1 MVGARRPRS
10 SRRGIGMLGTFV
22 TRSAAT
28 AVLAVSAGF
37 AGAQGSAGGLDARL
51 DALEA
56 QVVAAED
63 VSALKRLQREYGY
76 YVDKGMWED
85 VADLYSADAV
95 ANYPAGTYV
104 GRESIRKHLYMNV
117 GGGQVGE
124 NGLPDNRIYDH
135 LNIQP
140 VVHLDP
146 GGKTAKGRWRAFAMF
161 GGFGGGATWA
171 EGAYEMTYA
180 KENGVWKIKTLD
192 YHSGF
197 GAPYSTGWAPPA
209 PPAAGATAGPAGGS
223 PSAPRAPRNLAYPP
237 DKPRDEPCAGFPAA
251 CPPTMHY
258 TNLGTTD
265 AGHIW
270 TTVDLPPRAGK
281 RADARER
288 AADLARRA
296 QRLDDEQ
303 AIENL
308 QKVYGYYVDRRMWDE
323 VADLFADNG
332 TIELAQMGVYVGKPR
347 VRQFLNLLGPQGIK
361 DGELNDHV
369 QLQVVVDVAPDGRT
383 AKSRS
388 RELDMLGTVGAKG
401 YWSEGVFENTWV
413 KDGTVWKLK
422 DLRYFPTF
430 ISDYDLGWA
439 KDAQPAPTVSKDLP
453 PDRPPTSVYAIYP
466 KAHIPPYHYDNPVS
480 GLAPRYP
487 EARGRPSEA
496 AIKAIR
502 APVDAS
508 KAARAPRPST
518 KDVEVLV
525 AQTESEIG
533 RVKDF
538 YEIDNLIS
546 GYGYY
551 LDKNLWTDLAN
562 LFSEHGTI
570 ELAQR
575 GVYIGRE
582 RVRAALFNVFGKEGP
597 QENRLGN
604 HIQWQA
610 VIHVAPDG
618 QSAKARSR
626 MMQQL
631 AFGPRP
637 SMGASLY
644 ENEFVKEKGV
654 WKYSVDHTYNTW
666 GASYEGGWV
675 KQTGRGGV
683 PGPSKTYPPDTPPSF
698 QFQMF
703 PTVYEIPFHYAHPV
717 TGKPPKITP
726 VHVYREPTVAPV
738 SATGGAGAA
747 GGAPALGAMPPEIAA
762 QLREIGA
769 KIETQ
774 KTLEIYAPLQPK
786 EPYAWLDVAR
796 DQRYGPAERNVLDVF
811 AAPKASPDRAR
822 LKPVVLFVHGG
833 GFARG
838 AKHTDGTPF
847 YDNIGVWAVAYGL
860 VGVTMNYRL
869 APESTWPS
877 GIEDV
882 GAAVK
887 WLQANAAQYG
897 GDPKKIF
904 LWGHSAGAAHVG
916 DYLADAA
923 TKGRD
928 AGVAGAILTSGFYD
942 LGKEV
947 SVWKIYYGDD
957 VSKYAER
964 SSLPGLVKS
973 TTPLLVTDAEL
984 DPDMF
989 QIESNKLAA
998 ARAAAGKPVQR
1009 VHLAGHSHISETYA
1023 IGTSDRALSAPVLD
1037 FVRER

>member
-1 MVGARRPRS
+1 MAHRIAANVRVGLFALGALVASLAGSQENRS
-10 SRRGIGMLGTFV
+10 
-22 TRSAAT
+22 
-28 AVLAVSAGF
+28 LAE
-37 AGAQGSAGGLDARL
+37 RL

-63 VSALKRLQREYGY
+63 VSAIRRLQREYGY

-85 VADLYSADAV
+85 VADLYSQDAV
-95 ANYPAGTYV
+95 ANYPAGTYI
-104 GRESIRKHLYMNV
+104 GHESIRKHLYMNV
-117 GGGQVGE
+117 GGGQVGD

-135 LNIQP
+135 MNIQP

-209 PPAAGATAGPAGGS
+209 PAAAAGPTTG
-223 PSAPRAPRNLAYPP
+223 RNLPYPP

-258 TNLGTTD
+258 TNLGTTA
-265 AGHIW
+265 AGHVW
-270 TTVDLPPRAGK
+270 TTVDLPARADK

-288 AADLARRA
+288 TADLARRA
-296 QRLDDEQ
+296 QRLEDEQ

-308 QKVYGYYVDRRMWDE
+308 QKIYGYYVDRRMWDE
-323 VADLFADNG
+323 IADLFAANG
-332 TIELAQMGVYVGKPR
+332 TIEMAQMGVYVGKAR

-369 QLQVVVDVAPDGRT
+369 QLQVVVDVADDGRT

-388 RELDMLGTVGAKG
+388 RELDMLGTVGG
-401 YWSEGVFENTWV
+401 TGQWSEGVYEDTWI
-413 KDGTVWKLK
+413 KDNGVWKLK

-430 ISDYDLGWA
+430 ISDYDAGWA
-439 KDAQPAPTVSKDLP
+439 KDAKPAPTASKELP
-453 PDRPPTSVYAIYP
+453 PDRAPTSVYAIYP
-466 KAHIPPYHYDNPVS
+466 KAHIPPYHYDNPVT

-487 EARGRPSEA
+487 AARGRPADA

-502 APVDAS
+502 APVDVG
-508 KAARAPRPST
+508 KAARTPRAQT
-518 KDVEVLV
+518 KDVDALV
-525 AQTESEIG
+525 AQTEREIG

-538 YEIDNLIS
+538 YEIENLIS

-582 RVRAALFNVFGKEGP
+582 RVRAFLFNVFGKEGP

-644 ENEFVKEKGV
+644 ENEFVKEDGV

-666 GASYEGGWV
+666 GASYDGGWV

-698 QFQMF
+698 TFQMF
-703 PTVYEIPFHYAHPV
+703 PTVYEMPFHYAHPV
-717 TGKPPKITP
+717 TGKPPRLMPI
-726 VHVYREPTVAPV
+726 HVYNPQTGAPAV
-738 SATGGAGAA
+738 SATGGSSPPAGD
-747 GGAPALGAMPPEIAA
+747 APLGTMPPEIAA

-774 KTLEIYAPLQPK
+774 KTPEIYAPLQPK
-786 EPYAWLDVAR
+786 EPYTWLEVAR
-796 DQRYGPAERNVLDVF
+796 DQRYGPAERNLLDVF
-811 AAPKASPDRAR
+811 AAPKSSPDRAR

-838 AKHTDGTPF
+838 GKHSEGTPF
-847 YDNIGVWAVAYGL
+847 YDNIGVWAVGYDL
-860 VGVTMNYRL
+860 VGVTMSYRL

-882 GAAVK
+882 GAAVA
-887 WLQANAAQYG
+887 WLEANAARYG

-957 VSKYAER
+957 VAKYAER

-989 QIESNKLAA
+989 QTESNKLAT
-998 ARAAAGKPVQR
+998 ARAAAGRPVQR
-1009 VHLAGHSHISETYA
+1009 VHLKGHSHISETYA
-1023 IGTSDRALSAPVLD
+1023 IGTTDRSLSAPVLE
-1037 FVRER
+1037 FVRSVSTKGGT

>member
-1 MVGARRPRS
+1 
-10 SRRGIGMLGTFV
+10 
-22 TRSAAT
+22 
-28 AVLAVSAGF
+28 
-37 AGAQGSAGGLDARL
+37 
-51 DALEA
+51 
-56 QVVAAED
+56 
-63 VSALKRLQREYGY
+63 
-76 YVDKGMWED
+76 
-85 VADLYSADAV
+85 
-95 ANYPAGTYV
+95 
-104 GRESIRKHLYMNV
+104 
-117 GGGQVGE
+117 
-124 NGLPDNRIYDH
+124 
-135 LNIQP
+135 
-140 VVHLDP
+140 
-146 GGKTAKGRWRAFAMF
+146 
-161 GGFGGGATWA
+161 
-171 EGAYEMTYA
+171 MTYA

-197 GAPYSTGWAPPA
+197 GAPYSTGWAPPEPRSTAAPNGVGGAAPGGATSGAAPAAAAGSAA
-209 PPAAGATAGPAGGS
+209 PPAPAASGP
-223 PSAPRAPRNLAYPP
+223 PRGPRNLPYPP

-270 TTVDLPPRAGK
+270 TTVDLPAHAGK
-281 RADARER
+281 RADARDR

-296 QRLDDEQ
+296 QRLQDEQ
-303 AIENL
+303 QIENL
-308 QKVYGYYVDRRMWDE
+308 QKIYGYYVDRRMWDE

-332 TIELAQMGVYVGKPR
+332 TIEMAQMGVYIGKPR

-369 QLQVVVDVAPDGRT
+369 QLQVVVDVADDGRT

-388 RELDMLGTVGAKG
+388 RELDMLGTVGG
-401 YWSEGVFENTWV
+401 TGQWSEGVYENTWV
-413 KDGTVWKLK
+413 KDNGVWKLK

-439 KDAQPAPTVSKDLP
+439 KDARPAPTASKDLP

-480 GLAPRYP
+480 GSPPRYP
-487 EARGRPSEA
+487 EARGRPSDA

-502 APVDAS
+502 AAVDAG
-508 KAARAPRPST
+508 KAARPPRALT
-518 KDVEVLV
+518 KDVDALV
-525 AQTESEIG
+525 AQTESDIG

-582 RVRAALFNVFGKEGP
+582 RVRAFLFNVFGKEGP

-644 ENEFVKEKGV
+644 ENEFVKENGV

-675 KQTGRGGV
+675 KQNGRGGV

-698 QFQMF
+698 TFQMF

-726 VHVYREPTVAPV
+726 VHVYSPSAGAPAVSGASGTGPAPV
-738 SATGGAGAA
+738 AAGASA
-747 GGAPALGAMPPEIAA
+747 SALGAMPPEIAS

-774 KTLEIYAPLQPK
+774 KTLELYAPLQPK

-811 AAPKASPDRAR
+811 AAPKSSPDRAR

-838 AKHTDGTPF
+838 SKHTEGTPF
-847 YDNIGVWAVAYGL
+847 YDNIGIWAVGYDL

-869 APESTWPS
+869 APDSTWPS

-882 GAAVK
+882 GAAVA
-887 WLQANAAQYG
+887 WLKANAAQYG

-947 SVWKIYYGDD
+947 SVWKVYYGDD
-957 VSKYAER
+957 VAKYPQR

-973 TTPLLVTDAEL
+973 TTPMLVTDAEL

-989 QIESNKLAA
+989 QVESNKLAD

-1009 VHLAGHSHISETYA
+1009 VHLKGHSHISETYA
-1023 IGTSDRALSAPVLD
+1023 VGTADRTLSAPVLE
-1037 FVRER
+1037 FVRGVSAKGGT

>member
-1 MVGARRPRS
+1 MAHRHAF
-10 SRRGIGMLGTFV
+10 GIYAALLVAAASAT
-22 TRSAAT
+22 SAAAQT
-28 AVLAVSAGF
+28 D
-37 AGAQGSAGGLDARL
+37 GALGARL

-63 VSALKRLQREYGY
+63 ISALKRLQREYSY

-95 ANYPAGTYV
+95 ANYPAGTYI
-104 GRESIRKHLYMNV
+104 GHDSIRKHLYMNV

-180 KENGVWKIKTLD
+180 KESGVWKIKTLD

-197 GAPYSTGWAPPA
+197 AAPYSTGWAPPA
-209 PPAAGATAGPAGGS
+209 PPAPAAGAAPPARE
-223 PSAPRAPRNLAYPP
+223 PRSLAYPP
-237 DKPRDEPCAGFPAA
+237 DRPRTEACAGFPAA

-258 TNLGTTD
+258 TNLGSTD

-270 TTVDLPPRAGK
+270 TTVDLPSVAGK
-281 RADARER
+281 RADSRER

-308 QKVYGYYVDRRMWDE
+308 QKIYGYYVDRRMWDE
-323 VADLFADNG
+323 VADLFAANG
-332 TIELAQMGVYVGKPR
+332 TIEMAQMGVYVGKAR
-347 VRQFLNLLGPQGIK
+347 VRRFLDLLGPSGIK

-388 RELDMLGTVGAKG
+388 RELDMLGSVGAKG
-401 YWSEGVFENTWV
+401 YWSEGVYENTWV
-413 KDGTVWKLK
+413 KDDGVWKLK

-439 KDAQPAPTVSKDLP
+439 KDAQPVPTASQTLR

-466 KAHIPPYHYDNPVS
+466 KAHIPPYHYDNPVT

-487 EARGRPSEA
+487 EARGRPTDA

-508 KAARAPRPST
+508 KAARGSRTQT
-518 KDVEVLV
+518 KDADALV
-525 AQTESEIG
+525 AQTEQQIG

-538 YEIDNLIS
+538 YEIDNLVS

-575 GVYIGRE
+575 GVYIGQE

-644 ENEFVKEKGV
+644 ENEFVKENGV

-666 GASYEGGWV
+666 GANYEGGWV

-683 PGPSKTYPPDTPPSF
+683 P
-698 QFQMF
+698 
-703 PTVYEIPFHYAHPV
+703 
-717 TGKPPKITP
+717 
-726 VHVYREPTVAPV
+726 
-738 SATGGAGAA
+738 
-747 GGAPALGAMPPEIAA
+747 
-762 QLREIGA
+762 
-769 KIETQ
+769 
-774 KTLEIYAPLQPK
+774 
-786 EPYAWLDVAR
+786 
-796 DQRYGPAERNVLDVF
+796 
-811 AAPKASPDRAR
+811 
-822 LKPVVLFVHGG
+822 
-833 GFARG
+833 
-838 AKHTDGTPF
+838 
-847 YDNIGVWAVAYGL
+847 
-860 VGVTMNYRL
+860 
-869 APESTWPS
+869 
-877 GIEDV
+877 
-882 GAAVK
+882 
-887 WLQANAAQYG
+887 
-897 GDPKKIF
+897 
-904 LWGHSAGAAHVG
+904 
-916 DYLADAA
+916 
-923 TKGRD
+923 
-928 AGVAGAILTSGFYD
+928 
-942 LGKEV
+942 
-947 SVWKIYYGDD
+947 
-957 VSKYAER
+957 
-964 SSLPGLVKS
+964 
-973 TTPLLVTDAEL
+973 
-984 DPDMF
+984 
-989 QIESNKLAA
+989 
-998 ARAAAGKPVQR
+998 
-1009 VHLAGHSHISETYA
+1009 
-1023 IGTSDRALSAPVLD
+1023 
-1037 FVRER
+1037 